1 MADLSDIEKQLK
13 GIFGDTAALVGG
25 AFNKTENVLKSMVG
39 AVLDFYN
46 YWEKVNDEV
55 LKVNKNFGGTL
66 KSINKSGSYSQV
78 FYTNLKKS
86 LPTIELLGS
95 SAEEVSKAVADI
107 ADHTGSM
114 VGASS
119 KALTNYAALSKT
131 LGAENIGGSI
141 EALTDMG
148 YGFQSSTEY
157 MNDML
162 LTSQKMGIN
171 ATKAASVLNKN
182 FKNAS
187 NISFKGGAKEIAE
200 MARQS
205 VLLGVDMSKVLE
217 KVDQLR
223 SPEEAIEFSQQMQM
237 LGGSFAD
244 LFGDSMDVLDMSRND
259 PKKFTKRVGEA
270 AQSLMTLNEQGE
282 LVFQGADLDRAKL
295 AAQQLGMTVNDLKE
309 SGVKMQKM
317 NILKNAFGGI
327 DEEQAGVLSGF
338 VDMTKS
344 KGGKITLTGLEGLS
358 EENIKKLG
366 VTMDSEGNIDA
377 SMLSA
382 EKMEELADALREKQ
396 VSDAKLMTPEAQAKA
411 VQDQVLASQNLTT
424 QIKNLTEVFKSRT
437 PDISGKLV
445 TDKLGSNGE
454 VVMAGFNTQISNFST
469 TLATSGDG
477 FAKKIDDGADGVAD
491 KLKEGATIV
500 TTTFA
505 TGAEKLLEKYGSKF
519 LESFKDSKAKGGLL
533 EYGDGGLLEYGDG
546 GVFDG
551 PSHKDG
557 GIQAFNK
564 NSGKIVEVEG
574 GEAIINK
581 KSSQMF
587 KPILS
592 ALNEAGG
599 GIKFADGGITPGNLN
614 TMMSKMTS
622 NVANVNV
629 GSSSPVNVNVN
640 VNGTITI
647 DGKNFKIPDEQKD
660 MLSSNIMKQVM
671 LKVNS
676 EINQGTIFTA
686 GKKTKTDNTF
696 E

>member
-1 MADLSDIEKQLK
+1 
-13 GIFGDTAALVGG
+13 
-25 AFNKTENVLKSMVG
+25 
-39 AVLDFYN
+39 
-46 YWEKVNDEV
+46 
-55 LKVNKNFGGTL
+55 
-66 KSINKSGSYSQV
+66 
-78 FYTNLKKS
+78 
-86 LPTIELLGS
+86 
-95 SAEEVSKAVADI
+95 
-107 ADHTGSM
+107 
-114 VGASS
+114 
-119 KALTNYAALSKT
+119 
-131 LGAENIGGSI
+131 
-141 EALTDMG
+141 MG

-162 LTSQKMGIN
+162 LTSQNMGIN
-171 ATKAASVLNKN
+171 ATKAAQVLNKN
-182 FKNAS
+182 FKTAS

-205 VLLGVDMSKVLE
+205 VLLGVDMEKVLE

-223 SPEEAIEFSQQMQM
+223 SPEEAIDFSQQMQM

-259 PKKFTKRVGEA
+259 PKKFTQRVAEA
-270 AQSLMTLNEQGE
+270 AQSLMTLNEEGE
-282 LVFQGADLDRAKL
+282 YVFQGADLDRAKI
-295 AAQQLGMTVNDLKE
+295 AAKELNMTVNDLKE

-317 NILKNAFGGI
+317 NILKNAFGGL
-327 DEEQAGVLSGF
+327 DEKQAGVLSGF

-358 EENIKKLG
+358 EDNIKKLG
-366 VTMDSEGNIDA
+366 VDSKGNIDA

-382 EKMEELADALREKQ
+382 EKMKELSDALIEKQ
-396 VSDAKLMTPEAQAKA
+396 KNDAKLMSPEAQAKA
-411 VQDQVLASQNLTT
+411 VQDQVLASTNLST
-424 QIKNLTEVFKSRT
+424 QLKNLTEVFKSRM
-437 PDISGKLV
+437 PDISAKLFS
-445 TDKLGSNGE
+445 DQKKEGGE
-454 VVMAGFNTQISNFST
+454 VVSGFGSQFANFGKDLTTVGANFSKSIDT
-469 TLATSGDG
+469 SADELAIT
-477 FAKKIDDGADGVAD
+477 
-491 KLKEGATIV
+491 LKEGSSTFVSAIKEVLSTSKTMGELV
-500 TTTFA
+500 TGITNKVQKMVDPTYDPK
-505 TGAEKLLEKYGSKF
+505 TKVSG
-519 LESFKDSKAKGGLL
+519 KAN
-533 EYGDGGLLEYGDG
+533 GGLLEYGDG
-546 GVFDG
+546 GVFNG
-551 PSHKDG
+551 PSHKNG

-660 MLSSNIMKQVM
+660 VLSNNIMKQVM

-676 EINQGTIFTA
+676 EINQNTIFSS
-686 GKKTKTDNTF
+686 GKKVKTDNTF

>member
-25 AFNKTENVLKSMVG
+25 AFDKTENVLKSMLGV
-39 AVLDFYN
+39 VYDFYN

-114 VGASS
+114 VGVSS
-119 KALTNYAALSKT
+119 KALTNYAALSKI
-131 LGAENIGGSI
+131 LGAENLDGSI
-141 EALTDMG
+141 QALTDMG
-148 YGFQSSTEY
+148 YGFQSSTDY

-171 ATKAASVLNKN
+171 ATKAGKVLSQN
-182 FKNAS
+182 FKSAS

-205 VLLGVDMSKVLE
+205 VLLGVDMSKVLA
-217 KVDQLR
+217 KVDELR
-223 SPEEAIEFSQQMQM
+223 SPEEAIDFSQQMQM

-244 LFGDSMDVLDMSRND
+244 LFGDAFDVMNEARND
-259 PKKFTKRVGEA
+259 PKKFQEKVSKA

-282 LVFQGADLDRAKL
+282 YVFQGADLDRAKL
-295 AAQQLGMTVNDLKE
+295 AAQQLGMSVDDLRQ

-317 NILKNAFGGI
+317 NILKNSFGGI
-327 DEEQAGVLSGF
+327 DEEQAGILSGF

-344 KGGKITLTGLEGLS
+344 KGGKISLTGLEGLS
-358 EENIKKLG
+358 PETLSKLEI
-366 VTMDSEGNIDA
+366 SQSQLSDA
-377 SMLSA
+377 STLTSKQMSG
-382 EKMEELADALREKQ
+382 LADALREKEA
-396 VSDAKLMTPEAQAKA
+396 SDAKLLDPKEQAKA

-424 QIKNLTEVFKSRT
+424 QIKNLTEVFKART

-454 VVMAGFNTQISNFST
+454 VVMAGFNTQISQFST
-469 TLATSGDG
+469 TLATGGKD
-477 FAKKIDDGADGVAD
+477 FAMKIDAAADTVAD
-491 KLKEGATIV
+491 KLKAGATIFV
-500 TTTFA
+500 TGADKVLKKLESGESISDLTTTF
-505 TGAEKLLEKYGSKF
+505 TNVL
-519 LESFKDSKAKGGLL
+519 KDAGIIKKAK
-533 EYGDGGLLEYGDG
+533 GGLLEYGDG

-599 GIKFADGGITPGNLN
+599 GIKFDDGGITPGNLN

-622 NVANVNV
+622 NVANINV

-660 MLSSNIMKQVM
+660 VLSNNIMKQVM

-676 EINQGTIFTA
+676 EINQNTIFSS
-686 GKKTKTDNTF
+686 GKKVKTDNTF

>member
-1 MADLSDIEKQLK
+1 ML
-13 GIFGDTAALVGG
+13 GV
-25 AFNKTENVLKSMVG
+25 VY
-39 AVLDFYN
+39 DFYS

-114 VGASS
+114 VGVSS
-119 KALTNYAALSKT
+119 KALTNYAALSKI
-131 LGAENIGGSI
+131 LGAENLDGSI
-141 EALTDMG
+141 QALTDMG
-148 YGFQSSTEY
+148 YGFQSSTDY

-171 ATKAASVLNKN
+171 ATKAGKVLSQN
-182 FKNAS
+182 FKSAS

-205 VLLGVDMSKVLE
+205 VLLGVDMSKVLA
-217 KVDQLR
+217 KVDELR
-223 SPEEAIEFSQQMQM
+223 SPEEAIDFSQQMQM

-244 LFGDSMDVLDMSRND
+244 LFGDAFDVMNEARND
-259 PKKFTKRVGEA
+259 PKKFQEKVSKA

-282 LVFQGADLDRAKL
+282 YVFQGADLDRAKL
-295 AAQQLGMTVNDLKE
+295 AAQQLGMSVDDLRQ

-317 NILKNAFGGI
+317 NILKNSFGGI
-327 DEEQAGVLSGF
+327 DEEQAGILSGF

-344 KGGKITLTGLEGLS
+344 KGGKISLTGLEGLS
-358 EENIKKLG
+358 PETLSKLEI
-366 VTMDSEGNIDA
+366 SQSQLSDA
-377 SMLSA
+377 STLTSKQMSG
-382 EKMEELADALREKQ
+382 LADALREKEA
-396 VSDAKLMTPEAQAKA
+396 SDAKLLDPKEQAKA

-469 TLATSGDG
+469 TLATGGDK
-477 FAKKIDDGADGVAD
+477 FAKTVDAAADTVAD
-491 KLKEGATIV
+491 KLKGAATIFDTGAKEV
-500 TTTFA
+500 FKKLESGGSISDLTTTF
-505 TGAEKLLEKYGSKF
+505 TNVL
-519 LESFKDSKAKGGLL
+519 KDAGIIKKAN
-533 EYGDGGLLEYGDG
+533 GGLLEYGDG

-622 NVANVNV
+622 NVANINV

-660 MLSSNIMKQVM
+660 VLSNNIMKQVM

-676 EINQGTIFTA
+676 EINQNTIFSS
-686 GKKTKTDNTF
+686 GKKVKTDNTF

>member
-1 MADLSDIEKQLK
+1 MADLSDIDKQLK
-13 GIFGDTAALVGG
+13 GIFGDTAALVEG
-25 AFNKTENVLKSMVG
+25 AFNKTENVLKSMLGV
-39 AVLDFYN
+39 VYDFYQ

-55 LKVNKNFGGTL
+55 LSVNKNFGGTL

-95 SAEEVSKAVADI
+95 SAEMVSKAVADI
-107 ADHTGSM
+107 AEHTGSM
-114 VGASS
+114 VGVSS
-119 KALTNYAALSKT
+119 EALKNYAALSKV
-131 LGAENIGGSI
+131 LGAENISGSI

-162 LTSQKMGIN
+162 LTSQNMGIN
-171 ATKAASVLNKN
+171 ATKAAQVLNKN
-182 FKNAS
+182 FKTAS

-205 VLLGVDMSKVLE
+205 VLLGVDMEKVLE

-223 SPEEAIEFSQQMQM
+223 SPEEAIDFSQQMQM

-259 PKKFTKRVGEA
+259 PTKFTQRVGEA

-282 LVFQGADLDRAKL
+282 YVFQGADLDRAKI
-295 AAQQLGMTVNDLKE
+295 AAQQLNMTVNDLKE

-317 NILKNAFGGI
+317 NILKNAFGGL
-327 DEEQAGVLSGF
+327 DEKQAGVLSGF

-358 EENIKKLG
+358 EDNMKKFG
-366 VTMDSEGNIDA
+366 VDNQGNIDA

-382 EKMEELADALREKQ
+382 EKMKELSDALREKQ
-396 VSDAKLMTPEAQAKA
+396 KNDAKLMSPEAQSKA

-454 VVMAGFNTQISNFST
+454 VVIAGFNTQISNFST
-469 TLATSGDG
+469 TLATGGTD
-477 FAKKIDDGADGVAD
+477 FAKKIEDGADGVAD

-614 TMMSKMTS
+614 AMMSKMTS
-622 NVANVNV
+622 NVANINV

-660 MLSSNIMKQVM
+660 VLSSNIMKQVM

-676 EINQGTIFTA
+676 EINQNTIFSS
-686 GKKTKTDNTF
+686 GKKVKTDNTF

>member
-1 MADLSDIEKQLK
+1 MGDLSDIEKQLK

-25 AFNKTENVLKSMVG
+25 AFNKTENVLKSMLGV
-39 AVLDFYN
+39 VYDFYE

-55 LKVNKNFGGTL
+55 LSVNKNFGGTL

-95 SAEEVSKAVADI
+95 SAGEVSKAVADI
-107 ADHTGSM
+107 AEHTGSM
-114 VGASS
+114 VGVSS
-119 KALTNYAALSKT
+119 EALKNYAALSKV
-131 LGAENIGGSI
+131 LGSENLDGSI
-141 EALTDMG
+141 QALTDMG
-148 YGFQSSTEY
+148 YGFKSSTEY

-171 ATKAASVLNKN
+171 ATKAGKVLSQN
-182 FKNAS
+182 FKSAS

-205 VLLGVDMSKVLE
+205 VLLGVDMSKVLA
-217 KVDQLR
+217 KVDELR
-223 SPEEAIEFSQQMQM
+223 SPEEAIDFSQQMQM

-244 LFGDSMDVLDMSRND
+244 LFGDAFDVMNEARND
-259 PKKFTKRVGEA
+259 PKKFQEKVSKA

-282 LVFQGADLDRAKL
+282 YVFQGADLDRAKL
-295 AAQQLGMTVNDLKE
+295 AAQQLGMEVDDLRQ

-317 NILKNAFGGI
+317 NILKNSFGGI
-327 DEEQAGVLSGF
+327 DEEQAGILSGF

-344 KGGKITLTGLEGLS
+344 KGGKISLTGLEGLS
-358 EENIKKLG
+358 PETLSKLEI
-366 VTMDSEGNIDA
+366 SQSQLSDA
-377 SMLSA
+377 STLTSKQMSG
-382 EKMEELADALREKQ
+382 LADALREKQ
-396 VSDAKLMTPEAQAKA
+396 VNDAKLMSPEAQAKA
-411 VQDQVLASQNLTT
+411 VQDQVLASQNLTS

-445 TDKLGSNGE
+445 TDNLGTNGE
-454 VVMAGFNTQISNFST
+454 VVMAGFNTQIANFGTKLST
-469 TLATSGDG
+469 GADG
-477 FAKKIDDGADGVAD
+477 FAKKVDAGADSVVD
-491 KLKEGATIV
+491 KLKEGATI
-500 TTTFA
+500 FA
-505 TGAEKLLEKYGSKF
+505 TGADKVLKK
-519 LESFKDSKAKGGLL
+519 LESGGSISDLTTTFTNVLKDAGIIKKAN
-533 EYGDGGLLEYGDG
+533 GGLLEYGDG

-660 MLSSNIMKQVM
+660 VLSNNIMKQVM

-676 EINQGTIFTA
+676 EINQNTIFSS
-686 GKKTKTDNTF
+686 GKKVKTDNTF

>member
-25 AFNKTENVLKSMVG
+25 AFNKTENVLKSMLGV
-39 AVLDFYN
+39 VYDFYE

-107 ADHTGSM
+107 AEHTGSM
-114 VGASS
+114 VGVSS
-119 KALTNYAALSKT
+119 EALKNYASLSKI
-131 LGAENIGGSI
+131 LGAENLDGSI
-141 EALTDMG
+141 QALTDMG

-171 ATKAASVLNKN
+171 ATKAGKVLSQN
-182 FKNAS
+182 FKSAS

-205 VLLGVDMSKVLE
+205 VLLGVDMSKVLA
-217 KVDQLR
+217 KVDELR
-223 SPEEAIEFSQQMQM
+223 SPEEAIDFSQQMQM

-244 LFGDSMDVLDMSRND
+244 LFGDAFDVMNEARND
-259 PKKFTKRVGEA
+259 PKKFQEKVSKA

-282 LVFQGADLDRAKL
+282 YVFQGADLDRAKL
-295 AAQQLGMTVNDLKE
+295 AAQQLGMEVDDLRQ

-317 NILKNAFGGI
+317 NILKNSFGGI
-327 DEEQAGVLSGF
+327 DEEQAGILSGF

-344 KGGKITLTGLEGLS
+344 KGGKISLTGLEGLS
-358 EENIKKLG
+358 PETLDKLKI
-366 VTMDSEGNIDA
+366 SQSQLSDA
-377 SMLSA
+377 STLTSKQMSG
-382 EKMEELADALREKQ
+382 LADALREKQ
-396 VSDAKLMTPEAQAKA
+396 VSDAKLLDPKEQAKA
-411 VQDQVLASQNLTT
+411 VQDQVLASQNLTS

-445 TDKLGSNGE
+445 TDKLGTNGE

-469 TLATSGDG
+469 TLATSGDD
-477 FAKKIDDGADGVAD
+477 FATTIDAAADTVAD
-491 KLKEGATIV
+491 KLKGAATIFDTGAKEV
-500 TTTFA
+500 FKKLESGGSISDLTTTF
-505 TGAEKLLEKYGSKF
+505 TNVL
-519 LESFKDSKAKGGLL
+519 KDAGIIKKVN
-533 EYGDGGLLEYGDG
+533 GGLLEYGDG

-629 GSSSPVNVNVN
+629 GSSGPVNVNVN

-660 MLSSNIMKQVM
+660 VLSNNIMKQVM

-676 EINQGTIFTA
+676 EINQNTIFSS
-686 GKKTKTDNTF
+686 GKKVKTDNTF